1 MAYASYD
8 EGQDGRQA
16 FVDHWQAIWKD
27 MRDADRSVAVQGG
40 NQYALAWASWLSD
53 IPQSDSGNVLADEAV
68 PFFQMVVS
76 GSIPYTGQAG
86 NEAYDLDIQRLKWLE
101 YGYTPYFELTWEDP
115 LLLKDT
121 AYNQLFSSQY
131 ADWKTLLESV
141 YKEFAITLKPI
152 AGQKMQA
159 HEKLAPDV
167 YRVTYENGAVAL
179 VNYTDSAVQAGDV
192 TVPAKG
198 YRIVEG

>member
-1 MAYASYD
+1 MSLQLNLPIARKKAGGFSVRRDAVVNGGGIVVTDAEESWFLLTPQAIYAQYTAFLNKNRGRYDGLTFERAGQLAYASYD

-76 GSIPYTGQAG
+76 GSIPYTGQA
-86 NEAYDLDIQRLKWLE
+86 AMRPMIWI
-101 YGYTPYFELTWEDP
+101 
-115 LLLKDT
+115 
-121 AYNQLFSSQY
+121 SS
-131 ADWKTLLESV
+131 V
-141 YKEFAITLKPI
+141 
-152 AGQKMQA
+152 
-159 HEKLAPDV
+159 
-167 YRVTYENGAVAL
+167 
-179 VNYTDSAVQAGDV
+179 
-192 TVPAKG
+192 
-198 YRIVEG
+198 